1 MLTASS
7 QYTDKKDAEDVQYIT
22 FLLMARAGLK
32 ALEFYDPVTKKHG
45 QAHMQ
50 ARYVVF
56 PLPSPLLTGPA
67 TNPFQPASLGI
78 TQHLIKSGIASLEEI
93 RDEDG
98 KLENAYIRVDRE
110 KVLKEGRDAVGK
122 LLVNIQV
129 RKSTADG
136 PGAREYYTELTTP
149 IAGWEGELRDLV
161 LRKKL
166 VSRP

>member
-1 MLTASS
+1 M
-7 QYTDKKDAEDVQYIT
+7 
-22 FLLMARAGLK
+22 
-32 ALEFYDPVTKKHG
+32 
-45 QAHMQ
+45 
-50 ARYVVF
+50 
-56 PLPSPLLTGPA
+56 
-67 TNPFQPASLGI
+67 
-78 TQHLIKSGIASLEEI
+78 
-93 RDEDG
+93 
-98 KLENAYIRVDRE
+98 RVDRE

-166 VSRP
+166 VSRPLTFPGTGLPSPASPPAPESPNLEP